1 MNFFVIHCLEGLV
14 YPPGGPILLLV
25 AGLLACIR
33 WRRVALTLIVVG
45 VISLYA
51 SSIPM
56 TNAWMAQWLERDRSP
71 DPATLDTAEAIVVLA
86 FGAYYGPSEYGET
99 TSNPGETA
107 RLRYAAFLH
116 GKTGLPVAVIGG
128 DRLKTGQIG
137 ADRMAQVL
145 MREFKVPVRYRDGR
159 SLHTF
164 DNARYTR
171 EVLAKDNIDRILL
184 VTHAWHMPRSK
195 RAFERAGF
203 SVIAA
208 PTQFYASDPLEQG
221 FLAWIPT
228 AKAMERNHWY
238 LHEMAG
244 LLWFNLFEK
253 KKQEDALVKGRPQSA
268 GGDEKLWMKS
278 VGTIFRKWNC
288 ASAPSWRPMIFPKRE
303 RRHTF

>member
-1 MNFFVIHCLEGLV
+1 MNFFLIHCLEALV

-25 AGLLACIR
+25 AGLLALIR
-33 WRRVALTLIVVG
+33 WRRMALTLIVVG
-45 VISLYA
+45 VITLYA
-51 SSIPM
+51 SSIPI
-56 TNAWMAQWLERDRSP
+56 TNACLSQWLEKDQAP
-71 DPATLDTAEAIVVLA
+71 DPAALNTAGAIVVLA

-99 TSNPGETA
+99 TSDPGEMS

-145 MREFKVPVRYRDGR
+145 MQEFKVPVRYRDGR

-171 EVLAKDNIDRILL
+171 EILARDGIDRVLL

-195 RAFERAGF
+195 QAFERAGF
-203 SVIAA
+203 SVIPA
-208 PTQFYASDPLEQG
+208 PTQFYTPDPLEQG

-238 LHEMAG
+238 LHEMGG

-253 KKQEDALVKGRPQSA
+253 
-268 GGDEKLWMKS
+268 
-278 VGTIFRKWNC
+278 
-288 ASAPSWRPMIFPKRE
+288 
-303 RRHTF
+303 